1 MTNQIPLGKQ
11 LKYALQE
18 KEALQEELKDRTID
32 YFSGVI
38 TEEELDEVGADL
50 DRASDE
56 VSELEFLLNEATKL
70 EILEQNHINLIA
82 AKFHEW
88 TIEMDRAFEE
98 GIFDTGC

>member
-18 KEALQEELKDRTID
+18 KEALQEEL
-32 YFSGVI
+32 
-38 TEEELDEVGADL
+38 DEVGADF
-50 DRASDE
+50 DRAAEE
-56 VSELEFLLNEATKL
+56 VSELEFLLDEATKL